1 MAELGYTLFYDRNA
15 ERFREDVSRMKNAL
29 VHKIN
34 TMMPDLSGQTD
45 HIKLL
50 IKEQI
55 ELKKL

>member
-1 MAELGYTLFYDRNA
+1 MANIKYRLLHDRTA

-29 VHKIN
+29 VHEIN

-50 IKEQI
+50 TNIH
-55 ELKKL
+55 